1 MFVKLITKRKRLR
14 GINMKVRLS
23 FLLVVIVV
31 LLSACGQKGIENP
44 LDYPVNDFKAVT
56 QDTKPFEKKNLDGKI
71 WVADFIFTNC
81 ADVCPPMTANMTKLQ
96 KMVVEEKLKNVEFIS
111 FSVDPTVDTPEK
123 LTGYAKNFGLNE
135 DNWTFLTGYSQ
146 EFIETYA
153 RETFKTLVKKPQE
166 GDQVIHQTYFFLVG
180 PDQKVKKIYDG
191 YKEVPYDEMI
201 SDIKSL
207 Q

>member
-1 MFVKLITKRKRLR
+1 
-14 GINMKVRLS
+14 MKIHLS
-23 FLLVVIVV
+23 FLFMIIMAVL

-44 LDYPVNDFKAVT
+44 LDYPVNDFSAVT
-56 QDTKPFEKKNLDGKI
+56 EENIPFEKKNLDGKI

-96 KMVVEEKLKNVEFIS
+96 KMVADEELKNVEFVS
-111 FSVDPTVDTPEK
+111 FSVDPTIDTPEI
-123 LTGYAKNFGLNE
+123 LSAYAKNFGLNT

-166 GDQVIHQTYFFLVG
+166 GNQVIHQTYFFLVG
-180 PDQKVKKIYDG
+180 PDSKVKKIYDG
-191 YKEVPYDEMI
+191 YKEVPYDEMLD
-201 SDIKSL
+201 DIKAL

>member
-14 GINMKVRLS
+14 GINMKYRLS
-23 FLLVVIVV
+23 FLLVVIVA

-56 QDTKPFEKKNLDGKI
+56 QDNKPFEKKNLDGKI

-96 KMVVEEKLKNVEFIS
+96 KMVVEEELKNVEFVS

-123 LTGYAKNFGLNE
+123 LTGYAKNFGLKD

-180 PDQKVKKIYDG
+180 PDEKVKKIYDG
-191 YKEVPYDEMI
+191 YQEVPYDEMI

>member
-1 MFVKLITKRKRLR
+1 
-14 GINMKVRLS
+14 MKVRLS
-23 FLLVVIVV
+23 FLLVVIVA

-56 QDTKPFEKKNLDGKI
+56 QDNKPFEKKNLDGKI

-96 KMVVEEKLKNVEFIS
+96 KMVVEEELKNVEFVS
-111 FSVDPTVDTPEK
+111 FSIDPTVDTPEK
-123 LTGYAKNFGLNE
+123 LTGYAKNFGLKD

>member
-1 MFVKLITKRKRLR
+1 
-14 GINMKVRLS
+14 MKYRLS
-23 FLLVVIVV
+23 FLLIVISAL
-31 LLSACGQKGIENP
+31 LLSACGQKGIQNP
-44 LDYPVNDFKAVT
+44 LDYPVNDFTAVT
-56 QDTKPFEKKNLDGKI
+56 QENKPYEKKNLEGKI

-96 KMVVEEKLKNVEFIS
+96 KMVDEEELKNVEFVS

-123 LTGYAKNFGLNE
+123 LTEYAQNFGLKD

-153 RETFKTLVKKPQE
+153 KETFKTLVKKPQE

-180 PDQKVKKIYDG
+180 PDEKVKKIYDG
-191 YKEVPYDEMI
+191 YQEVPYDEMI
-201 SDIKSL
+201 SDIKAL

>member
-1 MFVKLITKRKRLR
+1 MKHRLY
-14 GINMKVRLS
+14 I
-23 FLLVVIVV
+23 FLLIIGAL
-31 LLSACGQKGIENP
+31 LLSACGQKGIQNP
-44 LDYPVNDFKAVT
+44 LDYPVKDFTAVT
-56 QDTKPFEKKNLDGKI
+56 QENKAFEKKNLDGKI

-81 ADVCPPMTANMTKLQ
+81 ADVCPPMTANMTNLQ
-96 KMVVEEKLKNVEFIS
+96 KMVEDEKLENVEFVS

-123 LTGYAKNFGLNE
+123 LTEYAQNFGLKD

-180 PDQKVKKIYDG
+180 PDEKVKKIYDG
-191 YKEVPYDEMI
+191 YQEVPYDEMI
-201 SDIKSL
+201 SDIKAL

>member
-1 MFVKLITKRKRLR
+1 MSY
-14 GINMKVRLS
+14 RLS
-23 FLLVVIVV
+23 FLVLVIIV

-44 LDYPVNDFKAVT
+44 LDYPVKDFNAVT
-56 QDTKPFEKKNLDGKI
+56 QDNQPFEKKNLDGKI

-96 KMVVEEKLKNVEFIS
+96 KMVEDEKLENVEFVS
-111 FSVDPTVDTPEK
+111 FSVDPTVDTTEK
-123 LTGYAKNFGLNE
+123 LTEYAKNFGLMDE
-135 DNWTFLTGYSQ
+135 NWTFLTGYSQ

-153 RETFKTLVKKPQE
+153 KETFKTLVKKPQE

-191 YKEVPYDEMI
+191 YQEVPYDEMI
-201 SDIKSL
+201 SDIKLL

>member
-1 MFVKLITKRKRLR
+1 
-14 GINMKVRLS
+14 MKYRLS
-23 FLLVVIVV
+23 FLLIIICAL
-31 LLSACGQKGIENP
+31 LLSACGQNGIQNP
-44 LDYPVNDFKAVT
+44 LDYPVNDFTAVT
-56 QDTKPFEKKNLDGKI
+56 QENKPFEKKILDGKI

-96 KMVVEEKLKNVEFIS
+96 KMVEDEKLENVEFVS

-123 LTGYAKNFGLNE
+123 LTEYAKNFGLKD

-153 RETFKTLVKKPQE
+153 KETFKTLVKKPQE

-180 PDQKVKKIYDG
+180 PDEKVKKIYDG

-201 SDIKSL
+201 NDIKAL

>member
-1 MFVKLITKRKRLR
+1 
-14 GINMKVRLS
+14 MKHRLS
-23 FLLVVIVV
+23 FLLFVMVV
-31 LLSACGQKGIENP
+31 LLLTACGQKGIKNP
-44 LDYPVNDFKAVT
+44 LDYPVNDFNAVT
-56 QDTKPFEKKNLDGKI
+56 QNNKPFEKKNLDGKI

-96 KMVVEEKLKNVEFIS
+96 KMVEDEELENVEFVS

-123 LTGYAKNFGLNE
+123 LTDYAKNFGLKD
-135 DNWTFLTGYSQ
+135 DNWTFLTGYTQ

-153 RETFKTLVKKPQE
+153 KETFKTLVKKPQE

-180 PDQKVKKIYDG
+180 PDQKVKKIYAG
-191 YKEVPYDEMI
+191 YQEVPYDEMI
-201 SDIKSL
+201 SDIKLL

>member
-1 MFVKLITKRKRLR
+1 MKFRLAFQLIFISAL
-14 GINMKVRLS
+14 
-23 FLLVVIVV
+23 
-31 LLSACGQKGIENP
+31 LLSACGQKGIQNP
-44 LDYPVNDFKAVT
+44 LDYPVNDFTAVT
-56 QDTKPFEKKNLDGKI
+56 QENKPFEKKNLDGKI

-96 KMVVEEKLKNVEFIS
+96 KMVEDEKLENVEFVS

-123 LTGYAKNFGLNE
+123 LTEYAKNFGLKD

-153 RETFKTLVKKPQE
+153 KETFKTLVKKPQE

-180 PDQKVKKIYDG
+180 PDEKVKKIYDG
-191 YKEVPYDEMI
+191 YQEVPYDEMI
-201 SDIKSL
+201 SDIKAL

>member
-1 MFVKLITKRKRLR
+1 
-14 GINMKVRLS
+14 MKFQTSYL
-23 FLLVVIVV
+23 LLVIVAL

-44 LDYPVNDFKAVT
+44 LDYPVNDFNAVT
-56 QDTKPFEKKNLDGKI
+56 QDNKPFEKKNLDGKI
-71 WVADFIFTNC
+71 WIADFIFTNC

-96 KMVVEEKLKNVEFIS
+96 KMVEDEKLENVEFVS

-123 LTGYAKNFGLNE
+123 LTAYSENFGLKTE
-135 DNWTFLTGYSQ
+135 NWTFLTGYSQ

-153 RETFKTLVKKPQE
+153 KETFKTLVKKPQE

-180 PDQKVKKIYDG
+180 TDGKVKKTYNG
-191 YKEVPYDEMI
+191 FQEVPYDEI
-201 SDIKSL
+201 VKDIKLL

>member
-1 MFVKLITKRKRLR
+1 
-14 GINMKVRLS
+14 MKVRLT
-23 FLLVVIVV
+23 FLLIVIVA

-44 LDYPVNDFKAVT
+44 LDYPVNDFDAVT
-56 QDTKPFEKKNLDGKI
+56 QDNKPFEKKNLDGKI

-96 KMVVEEKLKNVEFIS
+96 KMVEEEELKNVEFVS

-123 LTGYAKNFGLNE
+123 LTEYAKNFGLKD

-180 PDQKVKKIYDG
+180 PDEKVKKIYDG
-191 YKEVPYDEMI
+191 YQEVPYDEMV

>member
-1 MFVKLITKRKRLR
+1 
-14 GINMKVRLS
+14 MKYRFS
-23 FLLVVIVV
+23 FLVLIILAL
-31 LLSACGQKGIENP
+31 LLSACGQKGIKNP
-44 LDYPVNDFKAVT
+44 LDYPVNDFNAVT
-56 QDTKPFEKKNLDGKI
+56 QDNKPFEKKNLSEKI
-71 WVADFIFTNC
+71 WIADFIFTNC

-96 KMVVEEKLKNVEFIS
+96 KMVDQEDLKNVEFVS

-123 LTGYAKNFGLNE
+123 LAEYAKNFGLKD

-180 PDQKVKKIYDG
+180 PDVKVKKIYDG

>member
-1 MFVKLITKRKRLR
+1 MRY
-14 GINMKVRLS
+14 RLS
-23 FLLVVIVV
+23 FLVLVIIV

-44 LDYPVNDFKAVT
+44 LDYPVKDFNAVT
-56 QDTKPFEKKNLDGKI
+56 QDNQPFEKKNLDGKI

-96 KMVVEEKLKNVEFIS
+96 KMVEDEKLENVEFVS

-123 LTGYAKNFGLNE
+123 LTEYAKNFGLKDN
-135 DNWTFLTGYSQ
+135 NWTFLTGYTQ
-146 EFIETYA
+146 EFIEKYA
-153 RETFKTLVKKPQE
+153 KETFKTLVKKPQE

-180 PDQKVKKIYDG
+180 PDQKVKKIYNG
-191 YKEVPYDEMI
+191 YQEVPYDEMI
-201 SDIKSL
+201 SDIKLL

>member
-1 MFVKLITKRKRLR
+1 
-14 GINMKVRLS
+14 MKYRIS
-23 FLLVVIVV
+23 FLLLVIVAL

-44 LDYPVNDFKAVT
+44 LDYPVNDFTAVT
-56 QDTKPFEKKNLDGKI
+56 QDNKPFEKKNLDGKI
-71 WVADFIFTNC
+71 WIADFIFTNC

-96 KMVVEEKLKNVEFIS
+96 KMVEDEKLENVEFVS

-123 LTGYAKNFGLNE
+123 LTAYSENFGLKS

-153 RETFKTLVKKPQE
+153 KETFKTLVKKPQE

-180 PDQKVKKIYDG
+180 PDSKVKKSYAG
-191 YKEVPYDEMI
+191 FEEVPYDEMVN
-201 SDIKSL
+201 DIKLL

>member
-1 MFVKLITKRKRLR
+1 MKKQILFMLIIGLFV
-14 GINMKVRLS
+14 
-23 FLLVVIVV
+23 
-31 LLSACGQKGIENP
+31 LSACGQKGIVNA
-44 LDYPVNDFKAVT
+44 LDYPVNDFSAVT
-56 QDTKPFEKKNLDGKI
+56 EENKPFEKKNLDGKI
-71 WVADFIFTNC
+71 WIADFIFTNC

-96 KMVVEEKLKNVEFIS
+96 KMVTDEDLKNVEFVS

-123 LTGYAKNFGLNE
+123 LTAYAKNFGLKT
-135 DNWTFLTGYSQ
+135 DNWTFLTGYTQ
-146 EFIETYA
+146 EFIESYA

-180 PDQKVKKIYDG
+180 PDEKVKKIYDG

>member
-1 MFVKLITKRKRLR
+1 
-14 GINMKVRLS
+14 MKYRLS
-23 FLLVVIVV
+23 FLLLIIVV

-44 LDYPVNDFKAVT
+44 LDYPVNDFSAVT
-56 QDTKPFEKKNLDGKI
+56 QDNKPFEKKNLDGKI
-71 WVADFIFTNC
+71 WIADFIFTNC

-96 KMVVEEKLKNVEFIS
+96 KMVEEEELKNVEFVS

-123 LTGYAKNFGLNE
+123 LTEYAKNFGLKD

-180 PDQKVKKIYDG
+180 PDEKVKKIYDG
-191 YKEVPYDEMI
+191 YEEVPYDEII

>member
-1 MFVKLITKRKRLR
+1 MSY
-14 GINMKVRLS
+14 RLS
-23 FLLVVIVV
+23 FLVLVIIV

-44 LDYPVNDFKAVT
+44 LDYPVKDFNAVT
-56 QDTKPFEKKNLDGKI
+56 QDNQPFEKKNLDGKI

-96 KMVVEEKLKNVEFIS
+96 KMVEDEELANLEFVS

-123 LTGYAKNFGLNE
+123 LTDYAKNFELKD
-135 DNWTFLTGYSQ
+135 DNWTFLTGYTQ

-153 RETFKTLVKKPQE
+153 KETFKTLVKKPQE

-191 YKEVPYDEMI
+191 YQEVPYDEMI
-201 SDIKSL
+201 SDIKLL

>member
-1 MFVKLITKRKRLR
+1 
-14 GINMKVRLS
+14 MKIRLS
-23 FLLVVIVV
+23 LLFLSMVTL
-31 LLSACGQKGIENP
+31 LLSACGQKGIEYP
-44 LDYPVNDFKAVT
+44 LDYPVNDFSAVT
-56 QDTKPFEKKNLDGKI
+56 EENKPFDKKNLDGKI

-96 KMVVEEKLKNVEFIS
+96 EMVKKEDLKNVEFVS

-123 LTGYAKNFGLNE
+123 LTAYSKNYGLNTE
-135 DNWTFLTGYSQ
+135 NWTFLTGYTQ
-146 EFIETYA
+146 EYIETYA

-180 PDQKVKKIYDG
+180 PDSKVKKIYDG
-191 YKEVPYDEMI
+191 FQEVPYDEMLK
-201 SDIKSL
+201 DIKAL

>member
-1 MFVKLITKRKRLR
+1 
-14 GINMKVRLS
+14 MKYQLS
-23 FLLVVIVV
+23 VLLVIIIAI
-31 LLSACGQKGIENP
+31 LLSACGQNGIQNP

-56 QDTKPFEKKNLDGKI
+56 QDNKPFEKKNLDGKI
-71 WVADFIFTNC
+71 WIADFIFTNC

-96 KMVVEEKLKNVEFIS
+96 KMVEEEELKNVEFVS

-123 LTGYAKNFGLNE
+123 LTEYAKNFGLKD

-180 PDQKVKKIYDG
+180 PDEKVKKIYDG
-191 YKEVPYDEMI
+191 YQEVPYDEMI

>member
-1 MFVKLITKRKRLR
+1 MKHRLY
-14 GINMKVRLS
+14 I
-23 FLLVVIVV
+23 FLLIIGAL
-31 LLSACGQKGIENP
+31 LLSACGQKGIQNP
-44 LDYPVNDFKAVT
+44 LDYPVKDFTAVT
-56 QDTKPFEKKNLDGKI
+56 HENKAFEKKNLDGKI

-96 KMVVEEKLKNVEFIS
+96 KMVEDEKLENVEFVS

-123 LTGYAKNFGLNE
+123 LTEYAQNFGLKD

-180 PDQKVKKIYDG
+180 PDEKVKKIYDG
-191 YKEVPYDEMI
+191 YQEVPYDEMI
-201 SDIKSL
+201 SDIKAL

>member
-1 MFVKLITKRKRLR
+1 
-14 GINMKVRLS
+14 MKIRLS
-23 FLLVVIVV
+23 FLLLVIVA

-44 LDYPVNDFKAVT
+44 LDYPVNEFKAVT
-56 QDTKPFEKKNLDGKI
+56 QNNEPFEKKNLEGKI

-96 KMVVEEKLKNVEFIS
+96 KMVDEEELKNVEFVS

-123 LTGYAKNFGLNE
+123 LTDYAKNFGLKD

-207 Q
+207 E

>member
-1 MFVKLITKRKRLR
+1 MKQHLYFLI
-14 GINMKVRLS
+14 IVM
-23 FLLVVIVV
+23 VVL

-44 LDYPVNDFKAVT
+44 LDYPVNDFSAVT
-56 QDTKPFEKKNLDGKI
+56 EENKPFEKKNLDGKI
-71 WVADFIFTNC
+71 WLADFIFTNC

-96 KMVVEEKLKNVEFIS
+96 KMVNEEELKNVEFVS

-123 LTGYAKNFGLNE
+123 LKAYSKNYGLNS

-146 EFIETYA
+146 EYIETYA

-166 GDQVIHQTYFFLVG
+166 GDQVIHQTYFYLVA
-180 PDQKVKKIYDG
+180 PDGKIKKAYSGFD
-191 YKEVPYDEMI
+191 EVPYDEI
-201 SDIKSL
+201 INDIKAL

>member
-1 MFVKLITKRKRLR
+1 
-14 GINMKVRLS
+14 MKHQFY
-23 FLLVVIVV
+23 FLLFIISI
-31 LLSACGQKGIENP
+31 LILSACGQKGIENP
-44 LDYPVNDFKAVT
+44 LDYPVKDFKAVT
-56 QDTKPFEKKNLDGKI
+56 QENKPFEKKNLDGKI

-96 KMVVEEKLKNVEFIS
+96 KMVEDEKLENVEFVS

-123 LTGYAKNFGLNE
+123 LTEYATNFGLKD

-180 PDQKVKKIYDG
+180 PDEKVKKIYDG
-191 YKEVPYDEMI
+191 YQEVPYDEMI
-201 SDIKSL
+201 SDIKAL

>member
-1 MFVKLITKRKRLR
+1 
-14 GINMKVRLS
+14 MKYRLS
-23 FLLVVIVV
+23 FLLLVIIA

-44 LDYPVNDFKAVT
+44 LDYPVNEFKAVT
-56 QDTKPFEKKNLDGKI
+56 QENEPFEKKNLDGKI

-96 KMVVEEKLKNVEFIS
+96 KMVDEEELKNVEFVS

-123 LTGYAKNFGLNE
+123 LTEYAKNFGLKD

-153 RETFKTLVKKPQE
+153 RETFKTLGKKPQE

-180 PDQKVKKIYDG
+180 PDEKVKKIYDG
-191 YKEVPYDEMI
+191 YQEVPYDEMI
-201 SDIKSL
+201 SDIKAL